1 VPHLYFLF
9 IHLTSQEP
17 DSLLILVKVLN
28 KDNSMVLLIVLLKF
42 SSLMVQKDYIKD
54 SQYQFLVLLFTE
66 HATLVVMILVNK
78 LFLVTQR
85 TLLLNSFM
93 LNLLQLFL
101 VLSLTHL
108 IQLEEDL

>member
-1 VPHLYFLF
+1 MPHLYFLF